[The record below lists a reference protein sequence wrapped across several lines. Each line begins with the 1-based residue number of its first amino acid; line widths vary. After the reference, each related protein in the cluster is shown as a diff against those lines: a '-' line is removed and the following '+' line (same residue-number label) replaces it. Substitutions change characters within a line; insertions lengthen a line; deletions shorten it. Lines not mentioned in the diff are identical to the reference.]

1 MKKQKKTKK
10 LKYSLWE
17 KLDFLTGKKIVICN
31 HPDDVKLLKPY
42 FPIGTQI
49 AVKAAG
55 PRGAYYVVDM
65 ESLRRTAHKLAPSF
79 QIPKPETTEI
89 NWDQYKF
96 NDGNVYSNIVV
107 RIESETGSRPGGKR
121 WNTK

>member
-65 ESLRRTAHKLAPSF
+65 ESLRRTARKLAPSF
-79 QIPKPETTEI
+79 KIPQPEI
-89 NWDQYKF
+89 KRNKAPRL
-96 NDGNVYSNIVV
+96 SNIHMHLFA
-107 RIESETGSRPGGKR
+107 ETGSRPGGKR